1 MESTLPPAAVSA
13 LDQAKAAMSDGPAAT
28 ATIKTES
35 PVNKPSILFRWFV
48 APIQRMLKLTTMT
61 ALTAAIVVLIA
72 IVAGLASFIT
82 GGEMARNE
90 TMTLMSKRA
99 ADEVASV
106 KAALMKPAPIGVT
119 FKQGGV
125 EGYGFIRNFFWR
137 QDAEKSYAIA
147 ATLVTAED
155 GSRTLENTSV
165 KVTSD
170 GETFQLKS
178 GTSDTWVLLVPPTTV
193 KKSEETSKG
202 GQPPVTAA
210 K

>member
-1 MESTLPPAAVSA
+1 MESNLPPAALAA
-13 LDQAKAAMSDGPAAT
+13 LDQAKADLGAVPAST
-28 ATIKTES
+28 TTIKTEI
-35 PVNKPSILFRWFV
+35 PVKQPSILSRWVVSPF
-48 APIQRMLKLTTMT
+48 QRLLKLTTMT
-61 ALTAAIVVLIA
+61 ALTGAIVVLIA

-90 TMTLMSKRA
+90 TMTLMSKKA

-147 ATLVTAED
+147 ATMVTAED

-178 GTSDTWVLLVPPTTV
+178 GTSDTWVLLVPPATV
-193 KKSEETSKG
+193 KKPEETSKG